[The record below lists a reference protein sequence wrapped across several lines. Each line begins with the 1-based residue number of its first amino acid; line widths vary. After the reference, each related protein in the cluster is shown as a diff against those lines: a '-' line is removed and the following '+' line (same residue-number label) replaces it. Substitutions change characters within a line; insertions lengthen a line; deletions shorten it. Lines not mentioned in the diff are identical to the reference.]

1 MYNFHLTRYYNV
13 NSIMHKLN
21 PLNKIICILLF
32 TFMVLITNNILY
44 LLLLVLFVLI
54 LIGMSNVSISMYL
67 KSYKYIVPFVL
78 FIFLIDLLFSNI
90 ESGIISI
97 LKLILF
103 ISYSTLIL
111 YTTKPNDI
119 TYGLERFLSPLKVLG
134 VDVSSTA
141 LTISLAIR
149 FIPIIVDEGERIYKS
164 QISRG
169 LNFNGTIKE
178 KINKLVSLIIP
189 IFNMS
194 LRKSEIVSNVLD
206 TRLYRSNN
214 RRTKYKLYNFSFVDE
229 NILLFHIFM
238 LLLLIVLRVIL

>member
-1 MYNFHLTRYYNV
+1 MYNFHLTRYYNID
-13 NSIMHKLN
+13 SIMHNLN

-32 TFMVLITNNILY
+32 TIMVLITNNILY
-44 LLLLVLFVLI
+44 LLLLVLFMLI
-54 LIGMSNVSISMYL
+54 LIGMSNVSLKEYL
-67 KSYKYIVPFVL
+67 KGYKYLLPFIL

-90 ESGIISI
+90 ETSIISI

-103 ISYSTLIL
+103 ISYASLIL

-119 TYGLERFLSPLKVLG
+119 TYGLSKFLSPLKVLG
-134 VDVSSTA
+134 VDVDSTA

-149 FIPIIVDEGERIYKS
+149 FIPTILDEGKRVYKS

-169 LNFNGTIKE
+169 LNFDGSIKE
-178 KINKLVSLIIP
+178 KIDKLVSLIIP

-194 LRKSEIVSNVLD
+194 LKKSEVVADTLD
-206 TRLYRSNN
+206 TRLYRSNYE
-214 RRTKYKLYNFSFVDE
+214 RTKYKLYNFSFVDE